1 MIPRRKFRIVFY
13 SFIAQTICSLV
24 SAPAVA
30 RNLSVYTP
38 DWPPFYVQESDREN
52 SRGMAWDILA
62 SCSRKIDR
70 NAAFYNYPIRRMI
83 KKMEDGEL
91 DLNIMSFKE
100 DRLRILAY
108 GKEVIFENDYV
119 IITGSH
125 VTKPIRKLSDLNNL
139 SVAQLVGLRPS
150 DEFKRW
156 FDDRLKNKSVQDTF
170 LLNSEEQILKMLANG
185 RVDATVASR
194 AEVKWRS
201 QRLGLTSRIRTTN
214 LLIRKQP
221 YYFVMAKQSP
231 IYKARP
237 DSLRTLDACVRDL
250 KRSGRWTTMK
260 ALYQLQ

>member
-1 MIPRRKFRIVFY
+1 MTPRRDLSLFVF
-13 SFIAQTICSLV
+13 CSAIQVIGALISET
-24 SAPAVA
+24 SAA
-30 RNLSVYTP
+30 RPLSVFTP
-38 DWPPFYVQESDREN
+38 DWPPFYIQEPDHGN
-52 SRGMAWDILA
+52 SRGMAWDLLA
-62 SCSRKIDR
+62 TCSRRVDK
-70 NAAFYNYPIRRMI
+70 NPVFANYPIRRMI

-100 DRLRILAY
+100 DRLRIMAY
-108 GKEVIFENDYV
+108 GKEIIFENDYI

-125 VTKPIRKLSDLNNL
+125 VTKPIRRLSDLNDL

-156 FDDRLKNKSVQDTF
+156 FEDRLKNKSGKETF

-201 QRLGLTSRIRTTN
+201 KRLGLTSRIRETN

-221 YYFVMAKQSP
+221 YFFVMAKQSP

-237 DSLRTLDACVRDL
+237 SSLSTLDACVRDL
-250 KRSGRWTTMK
+250 KRTGSWAKMK
-260 ALYQLQ
+260 SRYQL

>member
-1 MIPRRKFRIVFY
+1 MTPRRRFNLF
-13 SFIAQTICSLV
+13 FLCLIAQVVGSLMSEV
-24 SAPAVA
+24 VLA
-30 RNLSVYTP
+30 RALSVYTP
-38 DWPPFYVQESDREN
+38 DWPPFYIQDTNQEN

-62 SCSRKIDR
+62 ICSRKIDR
-70 NAAFYNYPIRRMI
+70 QPEFDNYPIRRMI

-100 DRLRILAY
+100 DRLRTLDY
-108 GKEVIFENDYV
+108 GKEIIFDNDYI

-125 VTKPIRKLSDLNNL
+125 VTKPIRKLSDLNDM

-150 DEFKRW
+150 DEFSRW
-156 FDDRLKNKSVQDTF
+156 FDERLKNKSGKDTF

-194 AEVKWRS
+194 AEIKWRS
-201 QRLGLTSRIRTTN
+201 KRLGLTSRIRTTN

-221 YYFVMAKQSP
+221 YFFVMAKKSP

-237 DSLRTLDACVRDL
+237 NSLRTLDACVRDL
-250 KRSGRWTTMK
+250 KRSGGWANLKSR
-260 ALYQLQ
+260 YQL

>member
-1 MIPRRKFRIVFY
+1 MTLWRNLKLFFCF
-13 SFIAQTICSLV
+13 SFAQIICSLNPGPV
-24 SAPAVA
+24 SA
-30 RNLSVYTP
+30 RTLSVYTP
-38 DWPPFYVQESDREN
+38 DWPPFYIQEADQEN
-52 SRGMAWDILA
+52 SRGMAWDVLVA
-62 SCSRKIDR
+62 CSRKIDK
-70 NAAFYNYPIRRMI
+70 NPVFDNYPIRRMI
-83 KKMEDGEL
+83 KKMEDGEI

-100 DRLRILAY
+100 DRLRMMAY
-108 GKEVIFENDYV
+108 GKEIIFENDYI

-125 VTKPIRKLSDLNNL
+125 VTKTIRKLSDLNDL

-150 DEFKRW
+150 DEFRHW
-156 FDDRLKNKSVQDTF
+156 FENRLKNKSGKDTF

-201 QRLGLTSRIRTTN
+201 KRLGLTSRIRATN

-237 DSLRTLDACVRDL
+237 SSLNILDACVRDL
-250 KRSGRWTTMK
+250 KRSGGWAKLK
-260 ALYQLQ
+260 ARYQL

>member
-1 MIPRRKFRIVFY
+1 MTPWRNLNLFFFY
-13 SFIAQTICSLV
+13 SFIQIIYSLSAGVV
-24 SAPAVA
+24 SA
-30 RNLSVYTP
+30 RTLSVYTP
-38 DWPPFYVQESDREN
+38 DWPPFYIQEANQGN
-52 SRGMAWDILA
+52 SRGMAWDVL
-62 SCSRKIDR
+62 STCSRRIDKTPV
-70 NAAFYNYPIRRMI
+70 FDNYPIRRMI

-100 DRLRILAY
+100 DRLRIMAY
-108 GKEVIFENDYV
+108 GKEIIFENDYI
-119 IITGSH
+119 IITGGH
-125 VTKPIRKLSDLNNL
+125 VTKPIRRLSDLNDL

-156 FDDRLKNKSVQDTF
+156 FDDRLKNKSGKETF

-201 QRLGLTSRIRTTN
+201 KRLGLTSRIRETN

-221 YYFVMAKQSP
+221 YFFVMAKQSP

-237 DSLRTLDACVRDL
+237 SSLSTLDACVRDL
-250 KRSGRWTTMK
+250 KRTGSWAKMK
-260 ALYQLQ
+260 SRYQL

>member
-1 MIPRRKFRIVFY
+1 MTPWRNLSLYFVC
-13 SFIAQTICSLV
+13 SAVQFIGALTSGTS
-24 SAPAVA
+24 SAKP
-30 RNLSVYTP
+30 LSVYTP
-38 DWPPFYVQESDREN
+38 DWPPFYIQEADQGN
-52 SRGMAWDILA
+52 SRGMAWDVLA
-62 SCSRKIDR
+62 TCSRRIDK
-70 NAAFYNYPIRRMI
+70 NPVFDNYPIRRMI

-100 DRLRILAY
+100 DRLRIMAY
-108 GKEVIFENDYV
+108 GKEIIFENDYI

-125 VTKPIRKLSDLNNL
+125 VTKPIRRLSDLNDL

-156 FDDRLKNKSVQDTF
+156 FDDRLKNKSGKETF

-201 QRLGLTSRIRTTN
+201 KRLGLQSRIRETN

-221 YYFVMAKQSP
+221 YFFVMAKQSP

-237 DSLRTLDACVRDL
+237 SSLSTLDACVRDL
-250 KRSGRWTTMK
+250 KRSGSWANMK
-260 ALYQLQ
+260 SRYQL

>member
-1 MIPRRKFRIVFY
+1 MTPWRKFSL
-13 SFIAQTICSLV
+13 SFFCSAVYLTV
-24 SAPAVA
+24 SLAPEVVVA
-30 RNLSVYTP
+30 RTLSVYTP
-38 DWPPFYVQESDREN
+38 DWPPFYIQEPGQEN
-52 SRGMAWDILA
+52 SRGLAWDVLA
-62 SCSRKIDR
+62 TCSRRIDA
-70 NAAFYNYPIRRMI
+70 NPVFDNYPIRRMV

-100 DRLRILAY
+100 DRLRLMAY
-108 GKEVIFENDYV
+108 GKEVIFENDYI

-125 VTKPIRKLSDLNNL
+125 VTKPIRKLSDLNDL

-156 FDDRLKNKSVQDTF
+156 FDERLKNKSGKDTF
-170 LLNSEEQILKMLANG
+170 QLNSEEQILKMLANG

-201 QRLGLTSRIRTTN
+201 KRLGLTSRIRATN

-221 YYFVMAKQSP
+221 YFFVMAKQSP

-237 DSLRTLDACVRDL
+237 SSLSKLDACVRDL
-250 KRSGRWTTMK
+250 KRSGSWAKLKSR
-260 ALYQLQ
+260 YQL